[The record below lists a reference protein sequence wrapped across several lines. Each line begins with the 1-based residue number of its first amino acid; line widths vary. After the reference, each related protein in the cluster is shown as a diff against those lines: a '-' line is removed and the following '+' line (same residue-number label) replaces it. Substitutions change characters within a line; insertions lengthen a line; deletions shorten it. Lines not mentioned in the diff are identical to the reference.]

1 MGLDWLRTANW
12 LDAARLRGYLWL
24 LALLNL
30 AALAWLIA
38 TSHGGID
45 RNGYLLGT
53 DFLSFWAVGEV
64 LLAGGNA
71 YDTAAHIA
79 AQRDLYAGHSG
90 YTAFFYPPPFL
101 LACAPLGLLGYF
113 PALGLWLAGTGAAFV
128 AALRPWLR
136 GLSGRQLALVLAAF
150 PAVLLT
156 ITHGQT
162 SFLAAALLG
171 GGVWLAVSGGKGW
184 AGVLLGLAVIK
195 PQFGLLVPLALL
207 AAGEWRVIASA
218 TATALGFAA
227 AATLAFGVEVWPAWY
242 AASGSAQ
249 AAMAGGAVGFA
260 KMTSLFA
267 AARLAGAGTGLAYGL
282 QLALSLA
289 CAALIVHLFR
299 RRGLTRESGAALLA
313 GALLTTP
320 FVLDYDLL
328 LLAFPL
334 AVLADR
340 PRPWEK
346 AAALAGFVLPA
357 LARPL
362 AMTAGIGIAPL
373 VLAAVFALLLRRAH
387 RPETDG
393 GRSKD

>member
-1 MGLDWLRTANW
+1 MGLDWLRHSNW
-12 LDAARLRGYLWL
+12 LDASRVRGYLWL
-24 LALLNL
+24 LAMLNA

-38 TSHGGID
+38 TSSGGID

-53 DFLSFWAVGEV
+53 DFLSFWAAGKV

-71 YDTAAHIA
+71 YDAAAHIA
-79 AQRDLYAGHSG
+79 VQRTLYAGHSG

-101 LACAPLGLLGYF
+101 LVCAPLGLGGYF
-113 PALGLWLAGTGAAFV
+113 PALALWLAGTAGAFV

-136 GLSGRQLALVLAAF
+136 GLSGRHQALVLAAY

-171 GGVWLAVSGGKGW
+171 GGVWFAASGRKRW
-184 AGVLLGLAVIK
+184 AGVLLGLAIIK

-207 AAGEWRVIASA
+207 AAGEWRVIRSA
-218 TATALGFAA
+218 AATALGFAVT
-227 AATLAFGVEVWPAWY
+227 ATLAFGVDVWPAWL
-242 AASGSAQ
+242 AASGPAQ
-249 AAMAGGAVGFA
+249 EAMANGAIGFA
-260 KMTSLFA
+260 KMQSVFA
-267 AARLAGAGTGLAYGL
+267 AARLAGAETGLAFAL
-282 QLALSLA
+282 QSAVALA
-289 CAALIVHLFR
+289 CAALVTHLFW
-299 RRGLTRESGAALLA
+299 RRGFTREAGAALLVA
-313 GALLTTP
+313 ALLATP

-334 AVLADR
+334 AVLADG

-362 AMTAGIGIAPL
+362 AITTGVAIAPL
-373 VLAAVFALLLRRAH
+373 LLLVLLALLLRRAH
-387 RPETDG
+387 AADATRAPL
-393 GRSKD
+393 

>member
-1 MGLDWLRTANW
+1 MGLDWLRHANW
-12 LDAARLRGYLWL
+12 LDESRVRGYLWL
-24 LALLNL
+24 LALFNVATLV
-30 AALAWLIA
+30 WLIA
-38 TSHGGID
+38 SATGGID

-53 DFLSFWAVGEV
+53 DFVSFWAASKL
-64 LLAGGNA
+64 LLAGGSA
-71 YDTAAHIA
+71 YDSAAHIA
-79 AQRDLYAGHSG
+79 VQRTFYAGHSG

-101 LACAPLGLLGYF
+101 LVSAPLGLGGYF
-113 PALGLWLAGTGAAFV
+113 PALVLWLTGTAAAFV

-136 GLSGRQLALVLAAF
+136 GLSGWQLALALAAF

-162 SFLAAALLG
+162 SFLVAALLG
-171 GGVWLAVSGGKGW
+171 GAIWLTSSGRKGW
-184 AGVLLGLAVIK
+184 AGVLFGLAIIK

-218 TATALGFAA
+218 AATALGFAA
-227 AATLAFGVEVWPAWY
+227 AATLAFGPEIWPAWY

-249 AAMAGGAVGFA
+249 TAMAGGAIGFA
-260 KMTSLFA
+260 KMQSLFA
-267 AARLAGAGTGLAYGL
+267 AARLAGLGTVPAYVLQGALA
-282 QLALSLA
+282 LA
-289 CAALIVHLFR
+289 CAGLVTHLFW
-299 RRGLTRESGAALLA
+299 RRGFTREAGAALLVA
-313 GALLTTP
+313 ALLTTP

-334 AVLADR
+334 AVLADG

-362 AMTAGIGIAPL
+362 ALTTGVGIAPL
-373 VLAAVFALLLRRAH
+373 VLIVIFALLLHRAH
-387 RPETDG
+387 SPETT
-393 GRSKD
+393 RAPR

>member
-1 MGLDWLRTANW
+1 MGLDWLKHANW
-12 LDAARLRGYLWL
+12 LDEARVRGYLRL

-30 AALAWLIA
+30 AALVWLIG
-38 TSHGGID
+38 TSAGGID

-53 DFLSFWAVGEV
+53 DFISFWAVGKV
-64 LLAGGNA
+64 LLAGGSA
-71 YDTAAHIA
+71 YDSAAHIA
-79 AQRDLYAGHSG
+79 VQRTLYAGHSG

-101 LACAPLGLLGYF
+101 LVCAPLGLVGYF
-113 PALGLWLAGTGAAFV
+113 PALAVWLAGTGAAFV

-136 GLSGRQLALVLAAF
+136 ALSGRQLVLVLAAF
-150 PAVLLT
+150 PAVQLT
-156 ITHGQT
+156 LTHGQT
-162 SFLAAALLG
+162 SFHAAALLG
-171 GGVWLAVSGGKGW
+171 GGLWLAANGRKGW

-207 AAGEWRVIASA
+207 AAGEWRVIAA
-218 TATALGFAA
+218 AAATALGFAA

-242 AASGSAQ
+242 AASGTAQ
-249 AAMAGGAVGFA
+249 SAMAGGAIGFA
-260 KMTSLFA
+260 KMQSVFA

-282 QLALSLA
+282 QALVA
-289 CAALIVHLFR
+289 VPCAALVVHLFW
-299 RRGLTRESGAALLA
+299 RRGLSRESGAALLVA
-313 GALLTTP
+313 ALLVTP

-334 AVLADR
+334 AVLADQ

-362 AMTAGIGIAPL
+362 ALKTGIAIAPL
-373 VLAAVFALLLRRAH
+373 VLLVLFALLLRRAH
-387 RPETDG
+387 AGETT
-393 GRSKD
+393 RAPR

>member
-1 MGLDWLRTANW
+1 MGLDWLRHAMW

-24 LALLNL
+24 LALLN
-30 AALAWLIA
+30 AGTLAWLIG
-38 TSHGGID
+38 TSQSGID

-53 DFLSFWAVGEV
+53 DFLSFWAVGKV
-64 LLAGGNA
+64 LLAGGQA

-79 AQRDLYAGHSG
+79 VQRTLYAGHSG

-101 LACAPLGLLGYF
+101 LVCAPLGLGGYF
-113 PALGLWLAGTGAAFV
+113 PALALWLAGTAAAFV
-128 AALRPWLR
+128 AALRPWLGR
-136 GLSGRQLALVLAAF
+136 LNWRQLALVLAAY
-150 PAVLLT
+150 PAAVLT

-171 GGVWLAVSGGKGW
+171 GGVWLAANGRKGW

-207 AAGEWRVIASA
+207 AAGEWRVIAA
-218 TATALGFAA
+218 AAATALGFAG
-227 AATLAFGVEVWPAWY
+227 AATLAFGPEIWPAWY
-242 AASGSAQ
+242 AASGPAQ
-249 AAMAGGAVGFA
+249 DAMANGAIGFA
-260 KMTSLFA
+260 KMQSLFA
-267 AARLAGAGTGLAYGL
+267 AVRLAGAGTGLAYALQGAVGL
-282 QLALSLA
+282 C
-289 CAALIVHLFR
+289 CAALVAHLFW
-299 RRGLTRESGAALLA
+299 RRGFTRESGAALLVA
-313 GALLTTP
+313 ALLATP

-334 AVLADR
+334 AVLADG

-362 AMTAGIGIAPL
+362 AMTSGIAIAPV
-373 VLAAVFALLLRRAH
+373 VLAVLFGLLLRRAYGADAT
-387 RPETDG
+387 RAP
-393 GRSKD
+393 R